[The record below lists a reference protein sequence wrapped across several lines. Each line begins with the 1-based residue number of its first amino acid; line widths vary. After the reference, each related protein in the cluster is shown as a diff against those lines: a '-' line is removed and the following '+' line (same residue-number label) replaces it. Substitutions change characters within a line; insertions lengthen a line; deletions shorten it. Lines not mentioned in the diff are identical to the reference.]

1 MEPIQPST
9 NSPPKLSRRYGQ
21 LVNEDSAPG
30 SHRTCRCP
38 YGYVV
43 WTVLTVGQIT
53 TFFGTSAG
61 LTFSIE
67 GIKSDL
73 QLSRSVISLTYA
85 VGTLLGAA
93 AQIPIGRAVDRFGGR
108 LGVTMCSTA
117 FYVSLAAMSLPT
129 HWATLTLAF
138 TAMRTLGFGGLALT
152 CNTCLQNWFVRRRGL
167 ATGLSES
174 VNSLIG
180 YGLCAQL
187 YAMAVVHYGW
197 RRAFEL
203 VGAVLLL
210 YPPVAFL
217 LLRSRPEDIGLAPDG
232 DPTEGLA
239 GAASATPGGTGPAK
253 AAAAVTG
260 WRLRE
265 AMRTSALW
273 ILIVANALQWGIG
286 AGFFFHLE
294 SIAEELQLDVGLLPS
309 CFYLPWAAS
318 RALALVLAGWL
329 LDWMP
334 PRLIMCVC
342 FLVGG
347 LSMLLIGWP
356 GVTLSPVRTVATAAL
371 WGFSMGMG
379 KACFS
384 VCPAQFFGRR
394 HLGSIQGLLST
405 SNVASTAFGPLLI
418 GVAHDLCENYSPII
432 LTIAALNLFVGAL
445 GALFLR
451 VPRRQRT
458 SADDADLEHAT
469 EHEPAM
475 QMPASH
481 VAKATLSPETAEP
494 GETTLPPECDSGGGG
509 SGGEGGGGGDD
520 GDDERRLQ
528 QTTAPMA
535 DEDGSSGGVGGCV
548 HATSGRKKSAG
559 KDAFTFASKVAR
571 KSPKFSAL
579 EEDDVL

>member
-1 MEPIQPST
+1 MRRNRRRRDGHSCRRLDSLRSSLLESVGTESCIDGMEPIQPST
-9 NSPPKLSRRYGQ
+9 NNPPKLSRRYGQ

-108 LGVTMCSTA
+108 LGVALCSTA

-253 AAAAVTG
+253 AAAVTG

-273 ILIVANALQWGIG
+273 ILVTANALQWGIG

-294 SIAEELQLDVGLLPS
+294 SIAEEFRLDVGLLPS

-347 LSMLLIGWP
+347 LSMLLFGWP
-356 GVTLSPVRTVATAAL
+356 GVTLTPARTVATAAL

-394 HLGSIQGLLST
+394 YLGSIQGLLST
-405 SNVASTAFGPLLI
+405 SNVASTAFGPLII
-418 GVAHDLCENYSPII
+418 GVAHDLCKNYSPII

-458 SADDADLEHAT
+458 SAEEADMEHFT
-469 EHEPAM
+469 EQE
-475 QMPASH
+475 PASH
-481 VAKATLSPETAEP
+481 VAKATLGPEADEP
-494 GETTLPPECDSGGGG
+494 GETKLPNL
-509 SGGEGGGGGDD
+509 
-520 GDDERRLQ
+520 ERRN
-528 QTTAPMA
+528 
-535 DEDGSSGGVGGCV
+535 
-548 HATSGRKKSAG
+548 
-559 KDAFTFASKVAR
+559 
-571 KSPKFSAL
+571 
-579 EEDDVL
+579 